1 MDWNFFTSAAI
12 RLDNSHTLRGCVDWN
27 TVNAANLQPVST
39 SHPSWVC
46 GLKLHR
52 DIVARWRQ
60 QSHPSWVCGLKL
72 GDADNDIFQIA
83 SHPSWVCGLKQPILN
98 KRKKAAQVT
107 PFVGVWIETLH
118 PGGVLIYGVSHP
130 SWVCGLKHNFN
141 NLIICQFRSWWFY
154 IHYQQRNWQNRA
166 IFLYLTPK
174 LSGISGK
181 IFKFAFKYNIL

>member
-1 MDWNFFTSAAI
+1 MGAARGRTGSAAGHTLRGYVDWNKLVQIKACTGK
-12 RLDNSHTLRGCVDWN
+12 SHTLRGCVDWN
-27 TVNAANLQPVST
+27 IVMRLGLKCDYW

-46 GLKLHR
+46 GLKPQR
-52 DIVARWRQ
+52 
-60 QSHPSWVCGLKL
+60 
-72 GDADNDIFQIA
+72 IA
-83 SHPSWVCGLKQPILN
+83 ACRL
-98 KRKKAAQVT
+98 AQR
-107 PFVGVWIETLH
+107 
-118 PGGVLIYGVSHP
+118 SHP

-141 NLIICQFRSWWFY
+141 KLIICQFRSWWFF